1 MSLLLLMTLSSL
13 GEFLYFSYFHFI
25 KLWLRYIGWPFHLYI
40 VNHLT
45 IQNRVLLEQ
54 PLDPRLICYVDR
66 HIGFGYS
73 SSLHGAIGNDYT
85 CDNRYPCPQLNVI
98 LTGFHGLWCPT
109 NHWLL
114 QLVSLC
120 FVNGYTF
127 VRFKWFLD
135 IALLRSVSQSNV
147 LSFHRMGSKP
157 EIQELVNAEVV
168 TKAETMTIAEIY
180 AYIKQESAKVKSKL
194 YISQTIKNATLCFS
208 VQTKCLVILI
218 TCFNTTACS
227 FFWVHSHDWW
237 CCTWLCLVLYCLQ
250 WLPY

>member
-25 KLWLRYIGWPFHLYI
+25 KLWLRYISWPFHLYI

-73 SSLHGAIGNDYT
+73 SSLHGAFGNDYT
-85 CDNRYPCPQLNVI
+85 CDNRYPCPQLIVI

-109 NHWLL
+109 NNWLL

-127 VRFKWFLD
+127 VRFKWYLD

-157 EIQELVNAEVV
+157 
-168 TKAETMTIAEIY
+168 
-180 AYIKQESAKVKSKL
+180 
-194 YISQTIKNATLCFS
+194 
-208 VQTKCLVILI
+208 
-218 TCFNTTACS
+218 
-227 FFWVHSHDWW
+227 
-237 CCTWLCLVLYCLQ
+237 
-250 WLPY
+250 